1 MKISKAAARYAKAF
15 FAIAQE
21 KSALKAVVDDFE
33 AIGAAIENSKEF
45 NSFLK
50 APLISSE
57 KRVAAL
63 KALFEAKANKT
74 TFEFLLFLVKK
85 SRLDILADVISE
97 FAKLND
103 RLNNVERISITS
115 AFPMAADQVEAIKT
129 RLQQKLSK
137 GIVAEV
143 KVEPGLIGGFKIKVG
158 DQVYDLSIETQLKQ
172 LKQSVVKA

>member
-1 MKISKAAARYAKAF
+1 MKISKAATRYAKAF
-15 FAIAQE
+15 FDIAQE
-21 KSALKAVVDDFE
+21 KSALEAVNNDFE

-45 NSFLK
+45 NAFLK

-63 KALFEAKANKT
+63 KALFETKIDKT
-74 TFEFLLFLVKK
+74 SFEFLIFLVRK
-85 SRLDILADVISE
+85 SRIDILADVISE

-115 AFPMAADQVEAIKT
+115 AFPMADDQVDAIKA
-129 RLQQKLSK
+129 RLQQKLHKSFL
-137 GIVAEV
+137 AEV
-143 KVEPGLIGGFKIKVG
+143 IVEPGLIGGFKIKVG
-158 DQVYDLSIETQLKQ
+158 DQVHDLSVEAQLNK

>member
-21 KSALKAVVDDFE
+21 KSALEAVISDFE
-33 AIGAAIENSKEF
+33 AIGAVIEKSREF
-45 NSFLK
+45 NQFLK
-50 APLISSE
+50 SPLISSE

-63 KALFEAKANKT
+63 KALFESKIDKT
-74 TFEFLLFLVKK
+74 SFEFLIFLERK
-85 SRLDILADVISE
+85 SRIDILADVIAE

-115 AFPMAADQVEAIKT
+115 AFPMDDDQVEAIKA
-129 RLQQKLSK
+129 RLQQKLGKS
-137 GIVAEV
+137 ILAEV

-158 DQVYDLSIETQLKQ
+158 DQVHDLSIEAQLNR